1 MHGFDG
7 ETVTSVTDCFL
18 LKGRVAMI
26 TGGSRGLGLAMAHA
40 LGAAGARLIITA
52 RKAQELQGAAAEL
65 RAAGID
71 TLALPFD
78 VGDTDAAPA
87 MVSEALAKCCQI
99 DVLINNAGATW
110 GASSAEHPL
119 SAWKKVMDVNVNGA
133 FALTQQVAV
142 QSMLPRRSGSIVFVS
157 SVLGLGSSGITAPTP
172 AYNTAK
178 AAQLNL
184 TRALA
189 AEWGAQGVRVNA
201 LLPGWFPTKMTHGTL
216 KQSEAALVGSVPLGR
231 LGDPEADLAG
241 PILFL
246 ASDASR
252 YMTGQ
257 LLVIDGGI
265 TAMV

>member
-1 MHGFDG
+1 
-7 ETVTSVTDCFL
+7 
-18 LKGRVAMI
+18 MI

-52 RKAQELQGAAAEL
+52 RKAQELDAAAAEL

-78 VGDTDAAPA
+78 VSATDEAPA
-87 MVSEALAKCCQI
+87 MVAAALAKCGQI
-99 DVLINNAGATW
+99 DVLINNAGVTW
-110 GASSAEHPL
+110 GAPAAQHPL
-119 SAWKKVMDVNVNGA
+119 NAWKKVMEVNVNGA
-133 FALTQQVAV
+133 FALTQQVAL
-142 QSMLPRRSGSIVFVS
+142 QSMLPRRSGSIIFVS
-157 SVLGLGSSGITAPTP
+157 SVLGLGSGSVTAPTP

-184 TRALA
+184 TRSLA
-189 AEWGAQGVRVNA
+189 TEWGPQGVRVNA
-201 LLPGWFPTKMTHGTL
+201 LLPGWFPTRMTHGTL
-216 KQSEAALVGSVPLGR
+216 EHSEAALVAGIPLGR
-231 LGDPEADLAG
+231 LGDPQADLSG